1 MKTAKLIVI
10 AVLMLLIATAAI
22 AQQSVKMDYTD
33 SYNWHGIKIYGDD
46 TVHLGVATSMQ
57 GIDISAISHIGQ
69 NHDDIEYWDT
79 SVGYALPPLAG
90 LQITPRYGYM
100 ILPGTEAQEF
110 SLTAQLPGMIAPR
123 YTIAHVELSEGD
135 GGQFHV
141 VGCDVSFGDPNGLQA
156 MLMAD
161 ITYNDGVLG
170 IEDWTHAMAGLVVD
184 IPIGPVSIQPGVW
197 YQYSFTP
204 EVLNCK
210 ENEVWYGLSVIAR
223 F

>member
-1 MKTAKLIVI
+1 M
-10 AVLMLLIATAAI
+10 LIATVAT
-22 AQQSVKMDYTD
+22 AQQAVKVNYTD
-33 SYNWHGIKIYGDD
+33 SYNWHGFQIYGDEY
-46 TVHLGVATSMQ
+46 VHPGIATSFK

-69 NHDDIEYWDT
+69 AHDDIEYWDT
-79 SVGYALPPLAG
+79 SIGYKLPSLAG

-123 YTIAHVELSEGD
+123 YTIAHVELSEGN

-141 VGCDVSFGDPNGLQA
+141 VGCDVSLGDPESISA

-170 IEDWTHAMAGLVVD
+170 IEDWTHATAGLVVD

-197 YQYSFTP
+197 YQHSFTP
-204 EVLNCK
+204 EALNCK

>member
-1 MKTAKLIVI
+1 MKTARIITI
-10 AVLMLLIATAAI
+10 AVLLLIATVAT

-69 NHDDIEYWDT
+69 AHDDIEYWDT
-79 SVGYALPPLAG
+79 SIGYKLPPLAG

-110 SLTAQLPGMIAPR
+110 SITAQLPGMIAPR

-141 VGCDVSFGDPNGLQA
+141 VGCDVSFGDPESISA

-197 YQYSFTP
+197 YQHSFTP
-204 EVLNCK
+204 EALNCE

>member
-1 MKTAKLIVI
+1 
-10 AVLMLLIATAAI
+10 
-22 AQQSVKMDYTD
+22 
-33 SYNWHGIKIYGDD
+33 
-46 TVHLGVATSMQ
+46 
-57 GIDISAISHIGQ
+57 
-69 NHDDIEYWDT
+69 
-79 SVGYALPPLAG
+79 
-90 LQITPRYGYM
+90 M

-110 SLTAQLPGMIAPR
+110 SLTAQLPIGIIAPR
-123 YTIAHVELSEGD
+123 YTLAHVELSEGD

-170 IEDWTHAMAGLVVD
+170 IEDWTHATAGLVVD
-184 IPIGPVSIQPGVW
+184 IPIGQLSIQPGVW

-204 EVLNCK
+204 EVLNCE